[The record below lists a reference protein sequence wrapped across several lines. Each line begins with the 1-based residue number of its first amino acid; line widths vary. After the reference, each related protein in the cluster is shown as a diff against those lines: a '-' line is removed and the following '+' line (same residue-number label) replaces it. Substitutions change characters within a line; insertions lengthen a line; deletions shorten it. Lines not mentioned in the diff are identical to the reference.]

1 MSLFG
6 WNTVVKNIM
15 ERKDVMTWFRRARGV
30 DPPPGSFRASPAWR
44 EMQPKLPEVVA
55 TSPNTA
61 HFMIGVDWMT
71 MGKNG
76 TWSVGVIMLRLLDV
90 PAEVCGKRAC
100 SSVLAVTNGGK
111 HQSHLTGYMKA
122 ICQEVSKHIEG
133 PGDLGVIVEPH
144 PGPGVDGVAPARVE
158 PVRIHGVP
166 VVSIADTPA
175 TATLTRGMG
184 HSALKMCYNCNI
196 SKPPNPPTEKAP
208 LGYDSP
214 TLQTLPGSNREEY
227 VLIYDV
233 RMKFTHEQIM
243 SRGAPFIH
251 GWSQGDPRVVGCH
264 AQPLQHLDARLAHL
278 VPVYHSFMY
287 GLLKHQLD
295 WFMSADGLH
304 IYVRREILK
313 RGAAI
318 QSPSDLGRDLRD
330 LANRTGWR
338 MEDYKHWY
346 VHFSPIV
353 LRGNLLPEPYRGLW
367 TALEGAMLHYL
378 TPGSENSAT
387 PAGMAAGYAHLKTY
401 AARLERCR
409 RDPLLPAAHGD
420 NKDKLSVPTD
430 QVCPN
435 LHTTACRLFM
445 QESNVGRTC
454 LFGELW
460 IERDLH
466 DLKSITTSGIPGAQL
481 DAHIAMRVAGHNA
494 SKRLLD
500 RAEPEAQ
507 QDYKARLKD
516 ELTQDGQQALLLGAG
531 SAECP
536 LQNSPGA
543 MMRGCMKAVQ
553 DLQKSDEAT
562 PWRPWHVKQVFGE
575 ALTAREAEEEAKEAP
590 RVAGPAPPYPVR
602 YYQRADCNDTIVFSC
617 VYKRPSTR
625 NNTWVSISF
634 RLDDDK
640 WAIWAGHV
648 QFWVRL
654 EHPKLPGVF
663 LRLAVS
669 RIYLTRPT
677 SHPSC
682 LAATGQ
688 AVPRPQQAA
697 GAGAEAE
704 AGGQGGEPPGD
715 GDAAGAAGPSGIG
728 GPQQH
733 RSAKRGVEQAAAGAA
748 STGGARKSQRLADS
762 ASQRQADPLP
772 PVEDRLQ
779 RSAMGSMH
787 QGYGDEHWYMFD
799 ATKIFTVFVTSFED
813 GEGYGRMVART
824 LQMVVRTLQMAD
836 ADPVVWCQDPVGQ
849 DPVVWCQ
856 DPVGQDPVDP
866 VGVGQDPVGQCQ
878 DPVGVQQNPVGVCQ
892 DPVGS
897 KTLWVC
903 SKTLWA
909 RTLWT
914 LWCQDPVVW
923 CQDPVGVGQDPV
935 GHCQDPVVWC
945 QDPVGQDPV
954 DPVGQ
959 DPVVWCQ
966 NPVVWCQ
973 DPVDPVGQNPVV
985 RCQDPVGVQQDPVV
999 WCQDPVGQDPV
1010 VWCQDPVSHNP
1021 VVWYQDPV
1029 EKDTHYACTPYL
1041 LADLPAAGVTVF
1053 NISQTTCNR
1062 ANGWNCQPAPDF
1074 LYLLPSSEEGDRSI
1088 TLDTCVDGVAAW
1100 DTVLYVFPA
1109 QDGTCGHCLGFIA
1122 FNDDNSICGSFLSR
1136 VTFTAAAGQAY
1147 WVLVEG
1153 YSFSVGPCAAA
1164 ANTPLNVLH
1173 CHPVKLLLYP
1183 CTPYLLADLPAAG
1196 VTVFNISLTTCNR
1209 AKGWNCQPA
1218 PDFLYLLPSSEE
1230 GDRSITLDTCVD
1242 GVAAWD
1248 TVLYVIPAQDG
1259 TCGQC
1264 SVGGLAGLRASSWC
1278 TGTGVIAFNDEGI
1291 CDNGF
1296 SRVTFI
1302 AAAGQAYW
1310 VLVEGWAEFSCGVPA
1325 LTVTTGPSPP
1335 PSPPSPPPHPPPDP
1349 CTPYLLANL
1358 PADGIYNNDF
1368 TTCGSANGWNCRPAS
1383 DFLYLLPSSEE
1394 GDRSITLDTFVYTY
1408 DFWNTVLYVIPVQ
1421 DGTCGQ
1427 CSVRGLAGLS
1437 ASSWCISTGAIASD
1451 DDSSFWDNGLSRLT
1465 FTAKAGQAYWILVE
1479 GYSASDVDACNP
1491 YLLADLPAA
1500 GVTVFNLLQ
1509 STCNEDNRWNCKAA
1523 PDFLYLLPSS
1533 EEGDRSITLDTCSEE
1548 MATWDSILYV
1558 IPTQDGTCG
1567 QCSGAIAA
1575 NDDGSICGGG
1585 LSRVTFTAKAGQAYW
1600 VLVEGYS
1607 FFDTRAVVVKG
1618 EAEALERNSSR
1629 SKPAAVERLLAEVES
1644 CYACGELALTV
1655 TTGPV
1660 APPPPLQPTFPPA
1673 PPTYPPPPPPD
1684 ACNPYLLADLPAAGV
1699 TVFNISQ
1706 TTCNRANGWNCRPA
1720 PDFLYLLP
1728 SSEEGDRSIT
1738 LDTCVDGVA
1747 AWDTVLYVIPAQDG
1761 TCGQCSGIIAIND
1774 NRSICGNGFSRA
1786 TFPAAAGQA
1795 YWILVEGYSASD
1807 VGAAVPALQQLT
1819 SPRPTCQ
1826 TARAALPPCEAAAL
1840 SAGLLGQAA

>member
-1 MSLFG
+1 
-6 WNTVVKNIM
+6 
-15 ERKDVMTWFRRARGV
+15 
-30 DPPPGSFRASPAWR
+30 
-44 EMQPKLPEVVA
+44 MQPKLPEVVA

-71 MGKNG
+71 LGKNG

-100 SSVLAVTNGGK
+100 SSVLAVINGGK

-233 RMKFTHEQIM
+233 RMKLTHEQIM

-264 AQPLQHLDARLAHL
+264 AQPLLPLLLQHLDARLAHL

-304 IYVRREILK
+304 INVRREILK

-318 QSPSDLGRDLRD
+318 QSPSNLGRDLGD

-378 TPGSENSAT
+378 TPGELEGSENSAT

-401 AARLERCR
+401 AAAVILCFQLRMATTRTSC
-409 RDPLLPAAHGD
+409 LLY
-420 NKDKLSVPTD
+420 
-430 QVCPN
+430 
-435 LHTTACRLFM
+435 M
-445 QESNVGRTC
+445 QANNVGRTC

-553 DLQKSDEAT
+553 DLQKSDAAT

-575 ALTAREAEEEAKEAP
+575 VLTPGEAEEEAKEDP

-602 YYQRADCNDTIVFSC
+602 YYQRADCNDTIVFSS

-625 NNTWVSISF
+625 NNTWVSIPF

-697 GAGAEAE
+697 GAGAAAE

-728 GPQQH
+728 GPQQQ

-813 GEGYGRMVART
+813 GEGYGLCLPGEMLEATSGLNRREWNLSVPTWWSYGATSHFKGRHDSEGGVLKHKLRDMV
-824 LQMVVRTLQMAD
+824 
-836 ADPVVWCQDPVGQ
+836 
-849 DPVVWCQ
+849 
-856 DPVGQDPVDP
+856 
-866 VGVGQDPVGQCQ
+866 
-878 DPVGVQQNPVGVCQ
+878 
-892 DPVGS
+892 
-897 KTLWVC
+897 
-903 SKTLWA
+903 
-909 RTLWT
+909 
-914 LWCQDPVVW
+914 
-923 CQDPVGVGQDPV
+923 
-935 GHCQDPVVWC
+935 
-945 QDPVGQDPV
+945 
-954 DPVGQ
+954 
-959 DPVVWCQ
+959 
-966 NPVVWCQ
+966 
-973 DPVDPVGQNPVV
+973 
-985 RCQDPVGVQQDPVV
+985 
-999 WCQDPVGQDPV
+999 
-1010 VWCQDPVSHNP
+1010 
-1021 VVWYQDPV
+1021 
-1029 EKDTHYACTPYL
+1029 
-1041 LADLPAAGVTVF
+1041 LADH
-1053 NISQTTCNR
+1053 
-1062 ANGWNCQPAPDF
+1062 D
-1074 LYLLPSSEEGDRSI
+1074 
-1088 TLDTCVDGVAAW
+1088 
-1100 DTVLYVFPA
+1100 
-1109 QDGTCGHCLGFIA
+1109 
-1122 FNDDNSICGSFLSR
+1122 
-1136 VTFTAAAGQAY
+1136 
-1147 WVLVEG
+1147 
-1153 YSFSVGPCAAA
+1153 
-1164 ANTPLNVLH
+1164 
-1173 CHPVKLLLYP
+1173 
-1183 CTPYLLADLPAAG
+1183 
-1196 VTVFNISLTTCNR
+1196 
-1209 AKGWNCQPA
+1209 
-1218 PDFLYLLPSSEE
+1218 
-1230 GDRSITLDTCVD
+1230 
-1242 GVAAWD
+1242 
-1248 TVLYVIPAQDG
+1248 
-1259 TCGQC
+1259 
-1264 SVGGLAGLRASSWC
+1264 GLA
-1278 TGTGVIAFNDEGI
+1278 T
-1291 CDNGF
+1291 
-1296 SRVTFI
+1296 
-1302 AAAGQAYW
+1302 
-1310 VLVEGWAEFSCGVPA
+1310 
-1325 LTVTTGPSPP
+1325 
-1335 PSPPSPPPHPPPDP
+1335 
-1349 CTPYLLANL
+1349 
-1358 PADGIYNNDF
+1358 
-1368 TTCGSANGWNCRPAS
+1368 
-1383 DFLYLLPSSEE
+1383 
-1394 GDRSITLDTFVYTY
+1394 
-1408 DFWNTVLYVIPVQ
+1408 
-1421 DGTCGQ
+1421 
-1427 CSVRGLAGLS
+1427 
-1437 ASSWCISTGAIASD
+1437 
-1451 DDSSFWDNGLSRLT
+1451 
-1465 FTAKAGQAYWILVE
+1465 
-1479 GYSASDVDACNP
+1479 
-1491 YLLADLPAA
+1491 
-1500 GVTVFNLLQ
+1500 
-1509 STCNEDNRWNCKAA
+1509 CKA
-1523 PDFLYLLPSS
+1523 
-1533 EEGDRSITLDTCSEE
+1533 
-1548 MATWDSILYV
+1548 
-1558 IPTQDGTCG
+1558 
-1567 QCSGAIAA
+1567 
-1575 NDDGSICGGG
+1575 
-1585 LSRVTFTAKAGQAYW
+1585 
-1600 VLVEGYS
+1600 
-1607 FFDTRAVVVKG
+1607 
-1618 EAEALERNSSR
+1618 
-1629 SKPAAVERLLAEVES
+1629 
-1644 CYACGELALTV
+1644 
-1655 TTGPV
+1655 
-1660 APPPPLQPTFPPA
+1660 
-1673 PPTYPPPPPPD
+1673 
-1684 ACNPYLLADLPAAGV
+1684 
-1699 TVFNISQ
+1699 
-1706 TTCNRANGWNCRPA
+1706 
-1720 PDFLYLLP
+1720 
-1728 SSEEGDRSIT
+1728 
-1738 LDTCVDGVA
+1738 
-1747 AWDTVLYVIPAQDG
+1747 
-1761 TCGQCSGIIAIND
+1761 
-1774 NRSICGNGFSRA
+1774 
-1786 TFPAAAGQA
+1786 
-1795 YWILVEGYSASD
+1795 
-1807 VGAAVPALQQLT
+1807 QQLT
-1819 SPRPTCQ
+1819 
-1826 TARAALPPCEAAAL
+1826 TAFNSKHTEPASQVGACKAHRDRAKVMRRECLVLDEGVVKECYKQDEDADSFKGTVQGSRAQHNMYFPANTQGELLWSMTACACGARMSNPPQPCGAQCRGSMPLEPMPMLLDKEAARQAALNAECIRLMLLDLLKAWCKHNNIRGVSSKSKNELRDMCLLKLREKVEAPRHM
-1840 SAGLLGQAA
+1840 